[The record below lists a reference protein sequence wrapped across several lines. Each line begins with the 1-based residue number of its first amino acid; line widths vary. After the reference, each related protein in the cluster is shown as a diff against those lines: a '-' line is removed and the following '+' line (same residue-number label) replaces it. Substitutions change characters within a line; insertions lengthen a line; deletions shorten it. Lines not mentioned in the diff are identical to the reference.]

1 MSKIIERIF
10 TELSSV
16 TFYIM
21 IPLVFFF
28 FRKMRW
34 ILGNS
39 KMDRIDFTN
48 RTSEDT

>member
-1 MSKIIERIF
+1 MSKIMERIF
-10 TELSSV
+10 TELPSV
-16 TFYIM
+16 TFSIM
-21 IPLVFFF
+21 IPLIVFFFFF

-48 RTSEDT
+48 